1 MKIIFRSAAAVLYY
15 SFKAYKKIKGE
26 AAMDKTER
34 TCLLCGKKTKIVY
47 NTKSCG
53 EYAIY
58 GIYCSC
64 EAGDGSLPGLGAVKS
79 RGLPFVH
86 GGYAK
91 ENSP

>member
-1 MKIIFRSAAAVLYY
+1 VKITILAAIAVLYY
-15 SFKAYKKIKGE
+15 SFKAYKNTKGE
-26 AAMDKTER
+26 TAMDKSER
-34 TCLLCGKKTKIVY
+34 TCLLCGKKAKIVY

-53 EYAIY
+53 KYAIY

-64 EAGDGSLPGLGAVKS
+64 NAVDGRLPGLGAVKS
-79 RGLPFVH
+79 RGLPFVQ